1 MGFWPAIGSL
11 LPLIGKRRD
20 PSAREVDGYLRIA
33 AHAVCGKYNL
43 IHSPESKVHGR
54 FYGVDIKRNG

>member
-1 MGFWPAIGSL
+1 M
-11 LPLIGKRRD
+11 
-20 PSAREVDGYLRIA
+20 REVDGNLRIV

-54 FYGVDIKRNG
+54 FYGVDIKRNGRRLRKFAIDALKDEESGC